1 VHIESTKKTF
11 FKYGSLN
18 PTALA
23 GINHHHHTEVVLEFI
38 HKLKS
43 LREYFSAPEGNAAD
57 EVFDEIDKEIV
68 KFRSAVIPDEIS
80 EIGARIL
87 NLVVNF
93 SPILKRELTD
103 QKESAVE

>member
-1 VHIESTKKTF
+1 
-11 FKYGSLN
+11 
-18 PTALA
+18 
-23 GINHHHHTEVVLEFI
+23 
-38 HKLKS
+38 LKS